1 MLLVGR
7 PRSLARPANRI
18 PPMLR
23 SSSPGNTSQEAAAA
37 LLTNTCGTPH
47 AHSRRVSPF
56 SGRCRL
62 LLHAGMRA
70 RGKARNL
77 VHSQDARL
85 DFPLVLSQRVRAC
98 VAYSQGARHARTHAH
113 ITHSRTC
120 ACTHTCARA
129 RARTHTHTCTHTHV
143 RTPSRSVPSF
153 IHAERERER
162 EREKDRATCSTSPT
176 SPSPVGRTGACCTGS
191 TTPDAPPHAS
201 CTGRAAAQHTV
212 SGRQQRATRRGEGSR
227 HSHSI
232 APWVRSHERK
242 LMRNDQLQ
250 RGNRKRGMM
259 MRL

>member
-120 ACTHTCARA
+120 AYTHTCTRA

-162 EREKDRATCSTSPT
+162 ERERESNLPHEPDVSVARRANRGMLHGLNHTRRPT
-176 SPSPVGRTGACCTGS
+176 ARQLHRAGS
-191 TTPDAPPHAS
+191 GTAHRQ
-201 CTGRAAAQHTV
+201 RAAA
-212 SGRQQRATRRGEGSR
+212 AR
-227 HSHSI
+227 HSPGGGI
-232 APWVRSHERK
+232 ATQPQHCTMAAQSRTQTDAK
-242 LMRNDQLQ
+242 
-250 RGNRKRGMM
+250 
-259 MRL
+259 